1 MKGKKYLT
9 VVTVSN
15 SNRNI
20 VEKGKLG
27 TLNIYIYDRSLF
39 WLDKDNPIKV
49 ASLHFFRTCGL
60 ASFFPYASKMHIYI
74 RYLNYRCLNIF

>member
-27 TLNIYIYDRSLF
+27 TPNIYIY
-39 WLDKDNPIKV
+39 I
-49 ASLHFFRTCGL
+49 
-60 ASFFPYASKMHIYI
+60 
-74 RYLNYRCLNIF
+74 

>member
-49 ASLHFFRTCGL
+49 ASLHFF
-60 ASFFPYASKMHIYI
+60 
-74 RYLNYRCLNIF
+74 